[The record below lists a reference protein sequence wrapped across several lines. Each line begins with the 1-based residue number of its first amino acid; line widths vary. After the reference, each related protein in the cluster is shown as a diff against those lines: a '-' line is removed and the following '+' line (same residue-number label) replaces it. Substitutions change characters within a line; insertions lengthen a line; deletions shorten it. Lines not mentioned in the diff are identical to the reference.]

1 MVHIKDGKYVS
12 PKKNVNFK
20 KISLLTASAEDRCF
34 QRLAKKAEKK
44 QKCEIILSISAKMNI
59 VINHF

>member
-1 MVHIKDGKYVS
+1 MKASMFQHNGGLVVHIKDGKYVS

-44 QKCEIILSISAKMNI
+44 TKM
-59 VINHF
+59 